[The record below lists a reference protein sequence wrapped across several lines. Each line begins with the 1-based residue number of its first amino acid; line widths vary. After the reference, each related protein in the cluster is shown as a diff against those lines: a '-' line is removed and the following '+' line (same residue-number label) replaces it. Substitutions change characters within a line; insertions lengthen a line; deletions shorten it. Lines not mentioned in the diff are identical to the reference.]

1 MLFLFIVLISSSCLT
16 GLPIMG
22 AILGKQHDSTYE
34 GMQIFAIVTMF
45 IGSVFLLLSRNIL
58 AAAHGTSRY

>member
-1 MLFLFIVLISSSCLT
+1 
-16 GLPIMG
+16 MG
-22 AILGKQHDSTYE
+22 AILERQHDSTYE

-45 IGSVFLLLSRNIL
+45 IGSVFLLVSRNVL

>member
-1 MLFLFIVLISSSCLT
+1 MIYFMTVLIPGSCLT

-34 GMQIFAIVTMF
+34 GMQVFAIVTMF
-45 IGSVFLLLSRNIL
+45 IGSVLLLVSRNIL